1 MMDAAEAWNLR
12 STAEPVCSAADVA
25 AAIRRVAHEI
35 TATLSAHYPLVLTV
49 MGGGVVFTGQL
60 LPLLDFPLAFDYLH
74 VPRYRDALA
83 GGTLQWKVLPGEAVA
98 GRVVLVLDD
107 ILDEGH
113 TLAAIRDR
121 IVAAG
126 AAGFYSAVLADKDI
140 GRAKP
145 IAADFVGVTVPDR
158 FVFGVGM
165 DVKGMWRNLPAI
177 YAVKEEGRDSESK

>member
-1 MMDAAEAWNLR
+1 MDAAEAWNLR

-25 AAIRRVAHEI
+25 AAIRRVANEI

-60 LPLLDFPLAFDYLH
+60 LPLLDFPLVFDYLH
-74 VPRYRDALA
+74 VSRYRDAFT
-83 GGTLQWKVLPGEAVA
+83 GGTLQWKMLPGEAVA

-177 YAVKEEGRDSESK
+177 YAVKTEIGD